1 MATLEKWPCS
11 INCDFTRAASYNGR
25 CYQTHPM
32 IMGAPLFAEAKRVR
46 KGRRALRR
54 RPLPATAGSRVRFR
68 CHSRHCV
75 PSRWCYL
82 GTTTKAIARWYRA
95 IVPREGRI
103 PQSAWSDYTLVY
115 SWPVIPQRSITTRI
129 IITGQGTRNT
139 ARGGV
144 RVLVIPRFTPS
155 RGTGE
160 RITGQRQTSP
170 HCSPRRGK

>member
-1 MATLEKWPCS
+1 
-11 INCDFTRAASYNGR
+11 
-25 CYQTHPM
+25 M

-95 IVPREGRI
+95 RHTEGGPHSTI
-103 PQSAWSDYTLVY
+103 SMVWLYVGLFLAGNSATIDHDSDHHH
-115 SWPVIPQRSITTRI
+115 RSGDAQHSERRRARSRHTPLHTSIS
-129 IITGQGTRNT
+129 QGI
-139 ARGGV
+139 GEH
-144 RVLVIPRFTPS
+144 P
-155 RGTGE
+155 GE
-160 RITGQRQTSP
+160 RESASP
-170 HCSPRRGK
+170 VSGKHRHIAVQDAGNNDPRAGLW